1 MGLVPR
7 LSQMSKPAK
16 IIVAGRATVDLIMEI
31 DQFSAQGEK
40 MHAHD
45 SRFVVGGPGANASIA
60 MARFGGQPAL
70 VSYIGDDMM
79 GQFIYQ
85 TLIDETV
92 DMSMSPPTPDARSS
106 VSAAFVNKEGERQ
119 TINFAG
125 QGFQELPPAVVTG
138 DAPCAVLA
146 DNRHPELT
154 GWAIDLGRL
163 HGVPVVI
170 DAEAPFTADHACG
183 ATHLAFSRQGLDS
196 FLPGQSIESGLRH
209 AREDTGCW
217 VCVTDGE
224 NGVWYLQGNAMKNI
238 PAFKVDAIDTIGAGD
253 VWHGI
258 FTLCLGEGQIEIA
271 AIRTANAAAAM
282 KCRQFGGITA
292 SPDRES
298 CDAFMEE
305 QSICN

>member
-1 MGLVPR
+1 MPR
-7 LSQMSKPAK
+7 LSQMNEPLR

-31 DQFSAQGEK
+31 DQFSARGEK
-40 MHAHD
+40 MRAHN
-45 SRFVVGGPGANASIA
+45 SSFVVGGPGANASIA
-60 MARFGGQPAL
+60 MARFGSLPAL

-79 GQFIYQ
+79 GQFIHQ
-85 TLIDETV
+85 TLRGESV
-92 DMSMSPPTPDARSS
+92 DMSMSPPIPGARSS
-106 VSAAFVNKEGERQ
+106 VSAAFVNQKGERQ

-125 QGFQELPPAVVTG
+125 QGFSKLSPVIATG
-138 DAPCAVLA
+138 EAPCAVLA

-154 GWAIDLGRL
+154 VWAIDLGRL

-170 DAEAPFTADHACG
+170 DAEAPFTADHARG

-196 FLPGQSIESGLRH
+196 FASGQSIEAGLRH

-217 VCVTDGE
+217 VCATDGE
-224 NGVWYLQGNAMKNI
+224 NGVWYLQGNAMKNV
-238 PAFKVDAIDTIGAGD
+238 PAFPVDAIDTIGAGD

-258 FTLCLGEGQIEIA
+258 FTLCLGEGQDEIA

-282 KCRQFGGITA
+282 KCRQFGGIKA
-292 SPDRES
+292 SPDRQS

-305 QSICN
+305 KSICN